1 MVKKKLNTFF
11 YKMSGATLLYQING
25 YTEIRFSFLLNN
37 IIPWKRKVLT
47 TLYIYD
53 YWNIKKLY
61 LPKFLGKL
69 LLQSFDL
76 SRSIHKNN
84 RNEQFFYLIKH
95 TMRRCYR
102 WNMSNR
108 LLSESKSKSLLT
120 SIQGIIILLY
130 PPVISICRGLFSAS
144 FTHVYKFFYW
154 KLIIWQFKI

>member
-1 MVKKKLNTFF
+1 MLKKKLNTFI
-11 YKMSGATLLYQING
+11 YKMSGATLLSQIIG
-25 YTEIRFSFLLNN
+25 YTEIKFSFLLNN
-37 IIPWKRKVLT
+37 VIPWKRKVLT

-69 LLQSFDL
+69 LLESFDL

-95 TMRRCYR
+95 TMHRCYR
-102 WNMSNR
+102 WSMSKR

-120 SIQGIIILLY
+120 SIQGIIYCFTLLW
-130 PPVISICRGLFSAS
+130 SA
-144 FTHVYKFFYW
+144 FVEVYF
-154 KLIIWQFKI
+154 